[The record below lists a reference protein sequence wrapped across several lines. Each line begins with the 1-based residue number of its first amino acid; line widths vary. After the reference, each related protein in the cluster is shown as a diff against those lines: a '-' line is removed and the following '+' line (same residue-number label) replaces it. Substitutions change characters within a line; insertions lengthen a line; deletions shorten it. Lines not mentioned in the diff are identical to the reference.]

1 MKKNKFVHPVKNKLD
16 EQLAGTGYGEF
27 GSELVRYRLPEEV
40 ALRIKHS
47 ASTLRLTFNYEIIR
61 RLCVFFLK
69 THDATKGACEFSIMD
84 EVALEFVKS
93 IEVSKGNLTQNHEN
107 NLVRFLTASMHNVS
121 FQKSDSNV
129 TVGNFHIDTI
139 IFNDIKLTA
148 QLHKRSVN
156 SEIISRLER
165 SLNLEYPDE
174 KEIERTRKLQLLLLL
189 TESFIQREMRS
200 A

>member
-1 MKKNKFVHPVKNKLD
+1 MKKHKLAHPVKNKLE
-16 EQLAGTGYGEF
+16 EQLAGTGYGEY

-47 ASTLRLTFNYEIIR
+47 ASTLKLTFNYEIIR

-69 THDATKGACEFSIMD
+69 THESKNAKSEFKVMD
-84 EVALEFVKS
+84 EVASEFLQS
-93 IEVSKGNLTQNHEN
+93 IELSKEKLNQNHEN
-107 NLVRFLTASMHNVS
+107 NLIRFLTASMHNVS

-165 SLNLEYPDE
+165 SLNLEYPNE
-174 KEIERTRKLQLLLLL
+174 KEIEKIRKLQLLLLL
-189 TESFIQREMRS
+189 TESYIQREMRP

>member
-84 EVALEFVKS
+84 EVASEFVKS

-189 TESFIQREMRS
+189 TESFIQREMRP

>member
-1 MKKNKFVHPVKNKLD
+1 MKKHKFAHPVKNKLE
-16 EQLAGTGYGEF
+16 EQLAGTGYGEY

-47 ASTLRLTFNYEIIR
+47 ASTLKLTFNYEIIR

-69 THDATKGACEFSIMD
+69 THESKNAKCEFRIMD
-84 EVALEFVKS
+84 EVASEFLQS
-93 IEVSKGNLTQNHEN
+93 IELSKEKLNQNHEN
-107 NLVRFLTASMHNVS
+107 NLIRFLTASMHNVS

-165 SLNLEYPDE
+165 SLNLEYPNE
-174 KEIERTRKLQLLLLL
+174 KEIEKIRKLQLLLLL
-189 TESFIQREMRS
+189 TESYIQREMRP